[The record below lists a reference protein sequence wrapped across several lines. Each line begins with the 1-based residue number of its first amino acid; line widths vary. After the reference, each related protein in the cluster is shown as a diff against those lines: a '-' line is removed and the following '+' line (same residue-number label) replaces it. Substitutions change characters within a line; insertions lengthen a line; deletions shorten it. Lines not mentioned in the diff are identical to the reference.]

1 MMDAILKLVT
11 EIHKDVREVDRKLT
25 AHIADETASATTLI
39 KEFREHAFVNGDMDQ
54 HRQMQQIALAR
65 AEENNRL
72 RHELG
77 NAVVK
82 WGVAGALGFVV
93 YAIWRAILEGPK

>member
-1 MMDAILKLVT
+1 MMESILKLVT

-25 AHIADETASATTLI
+25 AHISDESTSAATLI

-93 YAIWRAILEGPK
+93 YALWTALLKGPK

>member
-1 MMDAILKLVT
+1 MDAILKLVT

-25 AHIADETASATTLI
+25 AHIEDESTSAATMI
-39 KEFREHAFVNGDMDQ
+39 KELREHAFVGGDVSQ

-72 RHELG
+72 KHELS
-77 NAVVK
+77 NAIVK
-82 WGVAGALGFVV
+82 WGVAGALGFIV
-93 YAIWRAILEGPK
+93 YAIWEAILEGPK

>member
-1 MMDAILKLVT
+1 MDSILKLVT

-25 AHIADETASATTLI
+25 AHMESHSVEAERYVEELRRA
-39 KEFREHAFVNGDMDQ
+39 AFVDGDVSQ
-54 HRQMQQIALAR
+54 HRQMQQIALDK

-72 RHELG
+72 RHEFG

>member
-1 MMDAILKLVT
+1 
-11 EIHKDVREVDRKLT
+11 
-25 AHIADETASATTLI
+25 
-39 KEFREHAFVNGDMDQ
+39 
-54 HRQMQQIALAR
+54 MQQIALDK

>member
-1 MMDAILKLVT
+1 MDDMLKLIT

-25 AHIADETASATTLI
+25 AHIADETASAHTLI
-39 KEFREHAFVNGDMDQ
+39 KELREHAFVDGDMDQ
-54 HRQMQQIALAR
+54 HRQMQQIALAK

-72 RHELG
+72 KHEFG

-93 YAIWRAILEGPK
+93 YALWTALLKGPK